1 MHRVLMAGLTAS
13 MLAAGCGTAA
23 SDSAD
28 ALEPGASRTTVTT
41 TTTTTTGAA
50 RPRSTAVAASAGVR
64 SAPAREVTIPSG
76 TMLALSL
83 TTAVGSETSN
93 VEDTVGAEL
102 TRDVIVNGRT
112 ALRAGATAAG
122 VVTAVDDSGRV
133 KGRARVEINFTS
145 ITSGGRRYAM
155 STDPYARLA
164 PATKGED
171 ATKIG
176 IGAGAGALIGG
187 LLGGKKGAAQGT
199 AVGGGAGA
207 GVVLATRGKQVLIE
221 RGADV
226 STSLTSPLTV
236 RLAN

>member
-1 MHRVLMAGLTAS
+1 MHTVLMAGLMAS
-13 MLAAGCGTAA
+13 MLAAGCGTSA
-23 SDSAD
+23 SDSAGV
-28 ALEPGASRTTVTT
+28 PGPGESRTTVTT

-50 RPRSTAVAASAGVR
+50 TPRPTAVAVGAGVASAP
-64 SAPAREVTIPSG
+64 SREVTIPSG

-83 TTAVGSETSN
+83 TTAVGSETSQ
-93 VEDTVGAEL
+93 VEDTVSAEL
-102 TRDVIVNGRT
+102 TRSVVVNGRT

-122 VVTAVDDSGRV
+122 VVTAVDDAGRV
-133 KGRARVEINFTS
+133 RGRARVEIAFTS

-155 STDPYARLA
+155 STDPYAQLA

-176 IGAGAGALIGG
+176 IGAGAGAIIGG

-207 GVVLATRGKQVLIE
+207 GVVLATRGKDVRIE

-226 STSLTSPLTV
+226 STSLAAPLTV
-236 RLAN
+236 RLGN